1 MGVRS
6 QLEALSEYRIRFA
19 DRLKKHFGPE
29 GALTAE
35 ATAAR
40 WMKFADNLDRAIIAE
55 SARWGDHRGT
65 LYTRDNQWLTEQNR
79 IINNYFPAR
88 SNIVQANYRSLAPSV
103 NAPDFLVSDSFQSEG
118 VIPIGGNLKITST
131 TGTIYYTTDGNDPRL
146 SGGGINPNST
156 SIGGGSNQ
164 TNFIQLEENGWKFLD
179 NGVPQSDSELVVGNA
194 AYNSS
199 DWKHPF
205 FNDTSWKTGQALLGY
220 GTINGRTINTDL
232 NFQTPRLP
240 TIYFRKSFTVTNA
253 ASFTQ
258 LNLNLVRD
266 DGAIIYLNGKE
277 IGRSNMN
284 GGNQQ
289 YEDYAI
295 SATSDEGGLINLGTL
310 TAGDLL
316 EGTNVLAIEVHQNS
330 ASSSD
335 TGLDVRLSGIAPVG
349 GDVGSNIVPLTG
361 GAKVCARAFENGEW
375 SALTTGDFLVAPI
388 ADASNIVISEI
399 MYNPLGTS
407 EDGEWV
413 ELMNISAATTD
424 LSNLTFAGID
434 YTFPLGFTLAP
445 DARVVVVKN
454 QTEFASI
461 YNTLGVNIAPGDFST
476 SSLSNSGEQIALI
489 DAIGVDARRFKY
501 NDNDPW
507 PTSPDGDGYSIVL
520 ISPETIP
527 DHSLPINWRASTFL
541 GGRPGK
547 GDNTIFTGDPNADSD
562 GDGLTALLEYALGSI
577 QGDAGFSPES
587 FPKSGTGL
595 FDDGIGNFKEYLTLT
610 HRRNLA
616 ADNILFEVQVSSD
629 LISWGPLRTTAVSA
643 TSNEDGTET
652 VIWRSLT
659 PIKDQKRN
667 FIRLRVTQKP

>member
-1 MGVRS
+1 M
-6 QLEALSEYRIRFA
+6 
-19 DRLKKHFGPE
+19 
-29 GALTAE
+29 
-35 ATAAR
+35 
-40 WMKFADNLDRAIIAE
+40 
-55 SARWGDHRGT
+55 
-65 LYTRDNQWLTEQNR
+65 
-79 IINNYFPAR
+79 
-88 SNIVQANYRSLAPSV
+88 

-527 DHSLPINWRASTFL
+527 DHSLPINWRASTIS

-587 FPKSGTGL
+587 FPKSGTGR

-659 PIKDQKRN
+659 PVEAQERN

>member
-1 MGVRS
+1 
-6 QLEALSEYRIRFA
+6 
-19 DRLKKHFGPE
+19 
-29 GALTAE
+29 
-35 ATAAR
+35 
-40 WMKFADNLDRAIIAE
+40 
-55 SARWGDHRGT
+55 
-65 LYTRDNQWLTEQNR
+65 
-79 IINNYFPAR
+79 
-88 SNIVQANYRSLAPSV
+88 
-103 NAPDFLVSDSFQSEG
+103 
-118 VIPIGGNLKITST
+118 
-131 TGTIYYTTDGNDPRL
+131 
-146 SGGGINPNST
+146 
-156 SIGGGSNQ
+156 
-164 TNFIQLEENGWKFLD
+164 
-179 NGVPQSDSELVVGNA
+179 
-194 AYNSS
+194 
-199 DWKHPF
+199 
-205 FNDTSWKTGQALLGY
+205 
-220 GTINGRTINTDL
+220 
-232 NFQTPRLP
+232 
-240 TIYFRKSFTVTNA
+240 
-253 ASFTQ
+253 
-258 LNLNLVRD
+258 
-266 DGAIIYLNGKE
+266 
-277 IGRSNMN
+277 MN

-527 DHSLPINWRASTFL
+527 DHSLPINWRASTLL

-547 GDNTIFTGDPNADSD
+547 GDNTTFTGDPNADSD

-659 PIKDQKRN
+659 PIEEQERN